1 VVTSVRER
9 LVAWAYLL
17 GWKVVCRVPRRLAEL
32 AFRLVADWVWWRRG
46 RSVQQLEANLGR
58 VVAWSAGQA
67 TPATS
72 VTDLKELSRR
82 GMRSYLRYWLE
93 VFRLPVIPDT
103 EILGRMRSTG
113 EEQTAF
119 RNMAAGRGVIFAL
132 PHMGNWEHAGAWIV
146 LRGAGK
152 FTTVA
157 ERLRPESLY
166 DRFVAFREGLGM
178 EVLPHSGGA
187 SRFGVLARRLRDG
200 GLVCLL
206 CERDLTGGGI
216 EVEFFG
222 EPARMMGGAAA
233 LAVHTGAAL
242 MPVTLWYD
250 GPYWGAH
257 IHPEIGVPADGDRP
271 GKVNAMTQQL
281 ARVFEAAIAEHP
293 EDWHMLQK
301 VFVADLDP
309 ERLARQR
316 AGDEADED
324 SSAWTAPDTT
334 SSS

>member
-1 VVTSVRER
+1 VRER

-67 TPATS
+67 APATS

-301 VFVADLDP
+301 VFVAELDP
-309 ERLARQR
+309 ELLARQR
-316 AGDEADED
+316 ADDEADED